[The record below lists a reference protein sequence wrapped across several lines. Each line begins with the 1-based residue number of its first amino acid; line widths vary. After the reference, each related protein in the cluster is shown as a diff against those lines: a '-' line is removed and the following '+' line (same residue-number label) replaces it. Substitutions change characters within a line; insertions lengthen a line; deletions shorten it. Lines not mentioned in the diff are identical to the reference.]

1 MSKIRLSVLI
11 PLLLLAFIPAMY
23 AFESTMSLEGGI
35 NFPQDDVEGDNV
47 LMGSWAASWDLW
59 CFGDLGI
66 GINPWFTNLKVK
78 NGPNDYHSS
87 LEGVNLYLKFK
98 PTKGVAEN
106 FPRDYTINRVSPFIA
121 LGAGWS
127 THNSEDEYG
136 NIDDASP
143 DKIGGHL
150 TFPYASIGISL
161 LSKWNTTLDL
171 GLKYTMFATDKIDL
185 VKDGDFNDALLTP
198 YIAVGMHFGRK
209 EPLPKKIDPE
219 IVKLRKDLNATDLRL
234 NEVIEQLNAVT
245 LQLPELQ
252 KLQMS
257 IEQSETNIATLQTQY
272 AQMNIKV
279 TELTNKVNNLEQR
292 VAQVPTQKTPSAD
305 IYANEI
311 KQIKDTQSALAANMA
326 TKEDIAKLEQEKAEI
341 AITVNQIN
349 NELAEITKKLEQL
362 DALTA
367 QVNAIKGA
375 ADVSAYTKELAELRN
390 MLNNYEKELAAIR
403 TDTEN
408 LHKADNDLAA
418 NINDLR
424 SRLLTLSDELKKLSE
439 KPKPIVTPEPQV
451 QEKPQV
457 IEKDYLTELEEEL
470 KGKMIHF
477 ATNATTLSEKDK
489 LFLDKVAEY
498 LIKLPEVKIEVQG
511 HTDNTGSDKIN
522 NTISYNRA
530 KSVADYLI
538 AKGVPE
544 SQLIVKGYGSSKPI
558 ASNKTAQGRA
568 TNRRV
573 QLVIVK

>member
-1 MSKIRLSVLI
+1 M
-11 PLLLLAFIPAMY
+11 
-23 AFESTMSLEGGI
+23 
-35 NFPQDDVEGDNV
+35 
-47 LMGSWAASWDLW
+47 
-59 CFGDLGI
+59 
-66 GINPWFTNLKVK
+66 
-78 NGPNDYHSS
+78 
-87 LEGVNLYLKFK
+87 
-98 PTKGVAEN
+98 
-106 FPRDYTINRVSPFIA
+106 
-121 LGAGWS
+121 
-127 THNSEDEYG
+127 
-136 NIDDASP
+136 
-143 DKIGGHL
+143 
-150 TFPYASIGISL
+150 
-161 LSKWNTTLDL
+161 
-171 GLKYTMFATDKIDL
+171 
-185 VKDGDFNDALLTP
+185 
-198 YIAVGMHFGRK
+198 
-209 EPLPKKIDPE
+209 
-219 IVKLRKDLNATDLRL
+219 
-234 NEVIEQLNAVT
+234 
-245 LQLPELQ
+245 
-252 KLQMS
+252 
-257 IEQSETNIATLQTQY
+257 
-272 AQMNIKV
+272 
-279 TELTNKVNNLEQR
+279 
-292 VAQVPTQKTPSAD
+292 
-305 IYANEI
+305 
-311 KQIKDTQSALAANMA
+311 
-326 TKEDIAKLEQEKAEI
+326 
-341 AITVNQIN
+341 TVNQIN

-375 ADVSAYTKELAELRN
+375 ADVSAYTKELEELRN

-439 KPKPIVTPEPQV
+439 KPKPVVTPEPQV

-457 IEKDYLTELEEEL
+457 IEKDYLAELEEEL
-470 KGKMIHF
+470 QGKMIHF

-511 HTDNTGSDKIN
+511 HTDNTGSVKIN

-544 SQLIVKGYGSSKPI
+544 SQLIVKGYGPSKPI